1 MNAGPQDS
9 YYEGPHMLYLIRRPP
24 PRGIDPTSAREA
36 PVAREWISP
45 RYAEL
50 VAAWDGIHPPPG
62 FVGFMD
68 PLP

>member
-1 MNAGPQDS
+1 
-9 YYEGPHMLYLIRRPP
+9 MLYLIRRPP

-36 PVAREWISP
+36 PVAHEWISP